1 MLLIDFN
8 EAWKLD
14 KIKNYELKPVFAM
27 IFNGVTLINIII
39 TVLFIEDFLNYS
51 LLMI

>member
-1 MLLIDFN
+1 
-8 EAWKLD
+8 
-14 KIKNYELKPVFAM
+14 M

>member
-14 KIKNYELKPVFAM
+14 KIKNYELKPVLAVV
-27 IFNGVTLINIII
+27 FNGFTLINIIF
-39 TVLFIEDFLNYS
+39 TVFFIEDFLNYS